1 MWYLKSKSRKL
12 LTNNF
17 CLQHREEFLSTSVW
31 AADVDGWVVGDVV
44 GEVAGDVDADD
55 NADDEAEDWLEVA
68 EVAWEDVGDVTG
80 EVADEGAGD
89 VEDAVIV
96 TSPNWQMAPD
106 PSISAVQELSEYWIA
121 LLNTKTRS

>member
-1 MWYLKSKSRKL
+1 MWYLKSKSWKL

-68 EVAWEDVGDVTG
+68 EVAWEDVRYVTG

-106 PSISAVQELSEYWIA
+106 PSTSAVQELSEYWIA

>member
-68 EVAWEDVGDVTG
+68 EVAWEDVGEVTG
-80 EVADEGAGD
+80 EVADEGARIYRCSGQYLKNKG
-89 VEDAVIV
+89 ILFFFLMRMM
-96 TSPNWQMAPD
+96 WG
-106 PSISAVQELSEYWIA
+106 
-121 LLNTKTRS
+121 

>member
-1 MWYLKSKSRKL
+1 MWYLKSKSWKL

-106 PSISAVQELSEYWIA
+106 PSTSAVQELSEYWIA
-121 LLNTKTRS
+121 LLNRKTRS